1 MFSFQVS
8 KEWSKAQVAGSFLE
22 TYPEEVEHGLLK
34 GVKETEGERGGEHAS
49 VCVCVCTE
57 EV

>member
-34 GVKETEGERGGEHAS
+34 GVKETEGERGGVHAS
-49 VCVCVCTE
+49 VCVCVC
-57 EV
+57 VH